1 MIIKC
6 TEAEK
11 VLIKRSIKANQCT
24 PLCEHKPLCDKPK
37 DATCGEYIMSLIT
50 WEVEK

>member
-1 MIIKC
+1 MKIIC
-6 TEAEK
+6 TESEQT
-11 VLIKRSIKANQCT
+11 LLKRSIKANECT
-24 PLCEHKPLCDKPK
+24 PLCERKPTCTKPK